1 MGRNAKQNIAFFE
14 DKCYVLSNESGNWPY
29 KKSTSCAKPL
39 SNSYLFLRKILPTIN
54 TMYPTWKWRSSYR
67 IPFFWNTIA
76 LVKTWWWRSNPKCWS
91 RGRWIWKWVSFP
103 KAAEAFPKWSQSHPT
118 SHHLRLF
125 PCWRIMTTTKKPL
138 VRWSW
143 HNSFLLFVAKNA
155 EKKAWNKRHWKKL
168 PPVSSRSF
176 ITLEALWAA
185 GLITSFSRTFP
196 WKLERP
202 NKKYPK
208 QCRDGIL
215 QFLNHSVWFCW
226 TLNFK
231 KKGTLIEFLSLLVQ
245 KNATLPNHLAE
256 SASFSTDEKA
266 FLGITA
272 LFHASTISPFLK
284 LVMGGDVWL
293 VTISCYIYN
302 HVYNHV

>member
-1 MGRNAKQNIAFFE
+1 
-14 DKCYVLSNESGNWPY
+14 
-29 KKSTSCAKPL
+29 
-39 SNSYLFLRKILPTIN
+39 
-54 TMYPTWKWRSSYR
+54 
-67 IPFFWNTIA
+67 
-76 LVKTWWWRSNPKCWS
+76 
-91 RGRWIWKWVSFP
+91 
-103 KAAEAFPKWSQSHPT
+103 
-118 SHHLRLF
+118 
-125 PCWRIMTTTKKPL
+125 MTTTKKPL

-155 EKKAWNKRHWKKL
+155 RKKAWNKRHWKKL

-231 KKGTLIEFLSLLVQ
+231 KKGNTDWILVFARAKLCHTAESSRWICIFFNRWEGLLGHHSPFPCFHHL
-245 KNATLPNHLAE
+245 TLPQARHGRWCMASDYARITKQLNRAQKKSVGNLTVTFIQLPYNSVHFGGNSHLPPKKNSE
-256 SASFSTDEKA
+256 TCWNPSRSR
-266 FLGITA
+266 
-272 LFHASTISPFLK
+272 K
-284 LVMGGDVWL
+284 LVSQRGSLQKLQHLFAGVETSTQPRQDLAHMK
-293 VTISCYIYN
+293 TI
-302 HVYNHV
+302 